1 MCVCVRKRMGSIDTK
16 QIETPIFGSHCG
28 HISNFWDVV
37 MRAMER
43 KKIWKK
49 KDILH
54 ASRQHNNAA
63 YWNILFTRKYH
74 YNK

>member
-37 MRAMER
+37 MRAMEGKRYR
-43 KKIWKK
+43 KKRTFYMYQDSTTMQPIG
-49 KDILH
+49 
-54 ASRQHNNAA
+54 
-63 YWNILFTRKYH
+63 ILFTRKYH